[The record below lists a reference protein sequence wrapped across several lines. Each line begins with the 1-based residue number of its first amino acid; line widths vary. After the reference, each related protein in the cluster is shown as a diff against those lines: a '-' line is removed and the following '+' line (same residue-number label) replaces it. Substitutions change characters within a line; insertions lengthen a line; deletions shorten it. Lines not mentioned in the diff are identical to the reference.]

1 MAEFLEYDWD
11 RFAKEHIM
19 LDRRLK
25 KKDSVADKQTAL
37 NALKEAV
44 GASMDLALRDK
55 SRCQDD
61 NFLEMFLYAR
71 KYDVQESFQLLINY
85 YSYRQRNPDLFK
97 NLTLQDE
104 GIAHALEDGL
114 PGVLAE
120 RDRRGRCVLIM
131 FASNWNPALYTLTSI
146 YRALILTL
154 EKALEDVHNQANG
167 FVIVV
172 DWTEFSFK
180 QSSNM
185 NPKVLKLMI
194 EGLQDCFPAR
204 FKGIHFIAQ
213 PWYVETALTVIK
225 PFLKGKTKERIHLHG
240 YNLSTLHEYVTKDIL
255 PSDLGGEGP
264 SHNTE
269 DWLAKLSPKNLEK
282 PPTIMNQQQQITAK
296 NDCQKTRKC
305 PKEAEIEKAKIDRG
319 YKKSDFSF
327 LNNNGIEKSLKT
339 ELLNCEDELV

>member
-1 MAEFLEYDWD
+1 MAEFLEYDWN
-11 RFAKEHIM
+11 RFSKDHIV
-19 LDRRLK
+19 LDNRRLNK
-25 KKDSVADKQTAL
+25 KKDSSDRLSAL
-37 NALKEAV
+37 HSLKDSV

-55 SRCQDD
+55 SKCQDD

-71 KYDVQESFQLLINY
+71 KHDVQEAFQLLINY
-85 YSYRQRNPDLFK
+85 YSYRQRNADLFK
-97 NLTLQDE
+97 NLTVNDE
-104 GIAHALEDGL
+104 GVAHALEDGL

-131 FASNWNPALYTLTSI
+131 FASNWNPALYTLTSV
-146 YRALILTL
+146 YRALLITL

-185 NPKVLKLMI
+185 NPKMLKLMI

-269 DWLAKLSPKNLEK
+269 DWLAKLQCRNSSSNSSSISSL
-282 PPTIMNQQQQITAK
+282 QSSLAK
-296 NDCQKTRKC
+296 
-305 PKEAEIEKAKIDRG
+305 ESEVEKAKIDRG
-319 YKKSDFSF
+319 YKKSEFSF
-327 LNNNGIEKSLKT
+327 LNNNGIEKSLKA
-339 ELLNCEDELV
+339 ELLNGEDELI

>member
-1 MAEFLEYDWD
+1 MAEYIEYDWKKANQD
-11 RFAKEHIM
+11 IYITRLGCSKKKTS
-19 LDRRLK
+19 LDRQAAVL
-25 KKDSVADKQTAL
+25 
-37 NALKEAV
+37 ALKEAV
-44 GASMDLALRDK
+44 GASLDLALRDK

-61 NFLEMFLYAR
+61 HFLERFLFAR
-71 KYDVQESFQLLINY
+71 KHDVQEAFQLIINY
-85 YSYRQRNPDLFK
+85 YTYRQKHPELFRNLAAA
-97 NLTLQDE
+97 DE
-104 GIAHALEDGL
+104 GIARALEDGL

-131 FASNWNPALYTLTSI
+131 FASNWNPSLYPLTSV
-146 YRALILTL
+146 YRALLLTL
-154 EKALEDVHNQANG
+154 EKALDDVQNQANG

-185 NPKVLKLMI
+185 NPKILKSMI

-269 DWLAKLSPKNLEK
+269 DWLAKLSHEKTPTQCYKSESRPQKLDPAPK
-282 PPTIMNQQQQITAK
+282 
-296 NDCQKTRKC
+296 
-305 PKEAEIEKAKIDRG
+305 KEESIEKAKIDRG
-319 YKKSDFSF
+319 YRKLDGFSF
-327 LNNNGIEKSLKT
+327 LNNNGIEKSLKA
-339 ELLNCEDELV
+339 ELLNAEDEM